1 MINAYYL
8 PIKNVVVIGGRLPY
22 KSIILCCKERS
33 LAMKHWTMLKQFKM
47 SDGSYMMS
55 EELLM
60 VISRIFNKDF
70 EDLWNLVFMN
80 DQIDLIR
87 RSSFAPRTD
96 EHEINGLIISLDV

>member
-8 PIKNVVVIGGRLPY
+8 PIKNVVTIGGKLPQQ
-22 KSIILCCKERS
+22 SIYLCSKERS
-33 LAMKHWTMLKQFKM
+33 LAMKHWAMLKQFKL

-60 VISRIFNKDF
+60 VIARIFNEEF

-96 EHEINGLIISLDV
+96 EHEINGLIMNFDV